1 MTAKYIH
8 YGSLIFN
15 KALFRPITNN
25 NYFNKPDGGLWA
37 SPVISDFGWKEW
49 CESNSFR
56 LDKLLEHF
64 VFALKPDAN
73 VLVIQSNTALT
84 MLDFM
89 GYCID
94 YSKKY
99 DLPLRPD
106 EYYLD
111 FEKLLS
117 DGYDAVQVFINNETY
132 WSMYGWDCDS
142 ILILNPDCIILD

>member
-1 MTAKYIH
+1 MSSKYIH
-8 YGSLIFN
+8 YGSANFN
-15 KALFRPITNN
+15 KAFFMPISNR
-25 NYFNKPDGGLWA
+25 YFFNKPVGGLWA
-37 SPVISDFGWKEW
+37 SPIISDSGWKEW
-49 CESNSFR
+49 CKSNNYR
-56 LDKLLEHF
+56 LNRLSEHF
-64 VFALKPDAN
+64 IFTLKPDVN
-73 VLVIQSNTALT
+73 VLVIQSNAALT

-99 DLPLRPD
+99 DLPLRPN